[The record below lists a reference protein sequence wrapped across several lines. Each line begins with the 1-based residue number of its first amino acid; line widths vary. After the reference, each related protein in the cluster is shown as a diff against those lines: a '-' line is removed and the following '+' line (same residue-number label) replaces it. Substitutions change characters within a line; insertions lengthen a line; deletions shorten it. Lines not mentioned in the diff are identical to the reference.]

1 MKISKKIAQRINQ
14 DFKNLSCEIW
24 KRDCLLKTHEKKLTI
39 LKPVDYIFTKV
50 FDCVHTLNWNFFYH
64 LKKNN
69 EYENYC
75 LRVACEVFVSGVK
88 SDFCIRKEIKRI
100 VKNDIEN
107 FKKVSDKK
115 IV

>member
-1 MKISKKIAQRINQ
+1 MKINKKTVQRINQ

-24 KRDCLLKTHEKKLTI
+24 KRDYLLKTHEKKLTI
-39 LKPVDYIFTKV
+39 FKPVDYIFTKV
-50 FDCVHTLNWNFFYH
+50 FDCVHNLNWIFSYH

-75 LRVACEVFVSGVK
+75 LKVACKVFASGAE
-88 SDFCIRKEIKRI
+88 SDYWIRKEIKRI